1 MPPTLTYQWV
11 YFQAGP
17 HRRQPP
23 PRASNG
29 GFVELPTRAQ
39 WGPTGVI
46 TGQQVQWGGVLQKDW
61 IVDNPDGS
69 QLTYQF
75 AFVNVTGGD
84 PSPASSTDPNNPPA
98 IQIGEDP
105 VVVLVVYVPVEG
117 PGIAPANDSGATIDA
132 FDESTNLLVD
142 DDFVIAYAPPGQTTT
157 KDAEQTTSGNVS
169 GWVDTWST
177 GETIA
182 AYPRISEYTNNPS
195 PDFDKWVNLL
205 PSSEGVTIGG
215 TDNAD
220 LTVSIKTSAY
230 ALAFYKNN
238 ARPLVIEHVPPHLTQ
253 ALYGPDGQLLA
264 PGDKPGAPLQEQ
276 RPQGAGPEGV

>member
-105 VVVLVVYVPVEG
+105 VVVLVVYVPVDG

-205 PSSEGVTIGG
+205 PSSEGVTIGER
-215 TDNAD
+215 
-220 LTVSIKTSAY
+220 IM
-230 ALAFYKNN
+230 
-238 ARPLVIEHVPPHLTQ
+238 RI
-253 ALYGPDGQLLA
+253 
-264 PGDKPGAPLQEQ
+264 
-276 RPQGAGPEGV
+276 

>member
-1 MPPTLTYQWV
+1 M
-11 YFQAGP
+11 A
-17 HRRQPP
+17 
-23 PRASNG
+23 ASSSCQRGHNG
-29 GFVELPTRAQ
+29 VH
-39 WGPTGVI
+39 GVI

-169 GWVDTWST
+169 GWWTHGARGRRSLPIPESANTPTIHLPIST
-177 GETIA
+177 NGST
-182 AYPRISEYTNNPS
+182 
-195 PDFDKWVNLL
+195 FCH
-205 PSSEGVTIGG
+205 
-215 TDNAD
+215 
-220 LTVSIKTSAY
+220 
-230 ALAFYKNN
+230 
-238 ARPLVIEHVPPHLTQ
+238 RPK
-253 ALYGPDGQLLA
+253 G
-264 PGDKPGAPLQEQ
+264 
-276 RPQGAGPEGV
+276 